1 MEKQW
6 KVDMIFPVQSVGKEW
21 GFSEPVSWDCSEVN
35 ADRRLTLNS
44 STLPFLLLYQ
54 FISKK
59 KVEKSFQ
66 PPRGCCSGCLN
77 LF

>member
-6 KVDMIFPVQSVGKEW
+6 KVDRSSQCKVLEKN
-21 GFSEPVSWDCSEVN
+21 GFSKPVSWDCSEVN
-35 ADRRLTLNS
+35 ADGRLTLNS
-44 STLPFLLLYQ
+44 STLPFLLLSQ

-59 KVEKSFQ
+59 KVENSFQ
-66 PPRGCCSGCLN
+66 SPRDCCSGCLD